1 MKAFATGWDAF
12 CFQVSGGDSRA
23 LEVHPDIA
31 REERRIAHGYT
42 ALLIGLL
49 VLNFVCT
56 ALSTYDVFID
66 LQPSLS
72 FYGYLV
78 VVVLP
83 ISLGWTLIVF
93 SILRFLIQIGHDDNS
108 DMWTRLRRILTMLPA
123 WCILPLLG
131 LMASVPLQVRALS
144 DDIRLSSVMVHWE
157 RLSADLINIQLS
169 QVRLKV
175 LNQHECVTSLM
186 RPEVVVTPTKS
197 IVQVIECRGKVE
209 ADNSDPSLQAYSL
222 RLLDSINREIRDDGL
237 IARLSLAIEAAPGTS
252 WLIALI
258 MMSLYSAPILV
269 RMLARK
275 RAYEYFQD
283 DRARLDLMKV
293 AGIELYAHEAFDQH
307 GKSVPL
313 HRYRSV
319 EAQQRLVQADYEAK
333 KTVLLEKFSRQKA
346 AETNFTP

>member
-1 MKAFATGWDAF
+1 MKATAAGWDAF
-12 CFQVSGGDSRA
+12 CFGISGGDPRA

-31 REERRIAHGYT
+31 REERRVARGYT
-42 ALLIGLL
+42 ALLLGLL
-49 VLNFVCT
+49 ALNFVCT

-72 FYGYLV
+72 LYGYLTV
-78 VVVLP
+78 LVLP

-108 DMWTRLRRILTMLPA
+108 DLWTRLRRILTMLPA
-123 WCILPLLG
+123 WCLLPLLG
-131 LMASVPLQVRALS
+131 LMASAPLQVRALS

-157 RLSADLINIQLS
+157 RLSADLINIQLA
-169 QVRLKV
+169 QARLKV
-175 LNQHECVTSLM
+175 LNEHECVTSLM
-186 RPEVVVTPTKS
+186 RPEVVVVPTKS
-197 IVQVIECRGKVE
+197 IVKVMECREKVE
-209 ADNSDPSLQAYSL
+209 AESADPSLQAYSR
-222 RLLDSINREIRDDGL
+222 RLLDAIHREIRDDGL
-237 IARLSLAIEAAPGTS
+237 IARSSLAFEAAPGTT

-283 DRARLDLMKV
+283 DRSRLDLMNV
-293 AGIELYAHEAFDQH
+293 AGIELYAHEAFDQS

-319 EAQQRLVQADYEAK
+319 EAQQRWVQADYEAK
-333 KTVLLEKFSRQKA
+333 KLALRERFSRQREA
-346 AETNFTP
+346 AQRRV

>member
-1 MKAFATGWDAF
+1 MKPLATGWDAF
-12 CFQVSGGDSRA
+12 CFRISGCDSRA

-31 REERRIAHGYT
+31 REERRVARGYT
-42 ALLIGLL
+42 AVLLSLL
-49 VLNFVCT
+49 ALNFVCT

-66 LQPSLS
+66 LRPSLS
-72 FYGYLV
+72 FYGYLAA
-78 VVVLP
+78 VVLP
-83 ISLGWTLIVF
+83 ISIVWTLIVF

-108 DMWTRLRRILTMLPA
+108 DMWTRVRRIFTMLPA

-144 DDIRLSSVMVHWE
+144 DDIRLGSVMVHWE
-157 RLSADLINIQLS
+157 RLSADLINIQLA
-169 QVRLKV
+169 QARLKV

-186 RPEVVVTPTKS
+186 RPEVMVTPTKS

-209 ADNSDPSLQAYSL
+209 ADSSDQSLQAYSL
-222 RLLDSINREIRDDGL
+222 RLLDAIHREIRDDGL
-237 IARLSLAIEAAPGTS
+237 IARSSLAFEAAPGTS

-258 MMSLYSAPILV
+258 MISLYSAPILV

-283 DRARLDLMKV
+283 DRARLDLMNV
-293 AGIELYAHEAFDQH
+293 SGIELYAHEAYDQY

-319 EAQQRLVQADYEAK
+319 ETQQRLVQATYEAEK
-333 KTVLLEKFSRQKA
+333 MALLNQLSRRRDA
-346 AETNFTP
+346 VHRSI